1 MVSKKARK
9 INYALGISYL
19 LIIFVAGIIEMIFP
33 FEILQ
38 EVLTVDNQRNYTIN
52 ELMSSIVGLT
62 IMFLLGHLGYMIGV
76 AKTEE
81 SLKKV

>member
-19 LIIFVAGIIEMIFP
+19 LIILVAGIIQMIFP

-38 EVLTVDNQRNYTIN
+38 EVLNVDNQRNYAIS
-52 ELMSSIVGLT
+52 ELMSSIVGLMM
-62 IMFLLGHLGYMIGV
+62 MFALGHLGFMIGV
-76 AKTEE
+76 ATTEE